1 MFAAAGSGCKLIDL
15 VLDQE
20 QSTELRSAV
29 RFPLKLP
36 IAIKSSGQE
45 IEAETHDISAG
56 GVLFHF
62 PKDMNVGSNIEFK
75 ISMPAAV
82 LGAATDV
89 LVTGAGR
96 VVRCTAEGER
106 RVVAAVIDEYRFERL

>member
-1 MFAAAGSGCKLIDL
+1 M
-15 VLDQE
+15 
-20 QSTELRSAV
+20 

-36 IAIKSSGQE
+36 IAITSSGQE
-45 IEAETHDISAG
+45 IKAETQDISAG

-62 PKDMNVGSNIEFK
+62 PGEMNVGSSIEFK
-75 ISMPAAV
+75 ISMPAAI

-106 RVVAAVIDEYRFERL
+106 QAVAAVIDEYRFERL